1 MEHLLQSGGWLIIPL
16 LLASV
21 FALAIIGER
30 YWALRRKVVV
40 PPHLTG
46 QILRWH
52 QQGELNRENIER
64 LRCTSPLGRM
74 LAAGLT
80 NRNYPRE
87 VMKESLEE
95 SGRHEVHELERY
107 LSALGTIAAGS
118 PLVGLLGTVIGMI
131 KVFDAI
137 TLGGVGDPAVLST
150 GISEALI
157 TTATGLAVAIPSL
170 IFYRLLR
177 RKVDE
182 LVVEMEQAAIRVVEM
197 IHGDRRLE
205 EYDSVVARR

>member
-1 MEHLLQSGGWLIIPL
+1 MVQLLQSGGWLIVPL
-16 LLASV
+16 LLASI
-21 FALAIIGER
+21 FAMAIVGER

-40 PPHLTG
+40 PPHLVG

-52 QQGELNRENIER
+52 QEGMLNRENIEW
-64 LRCTSPLGRM
+64 LRRSSPLGRM
-74 LAAGLT
+74 LAAGLI
-80 NRNYPRE
+80 NRNHPRE

-107 LSALGTIAAGS
+107 LSSLGTIAAGA

-137 TLGGVGDPAVLST
+137 TLGGVGDPTVLST

-170 IFYRLLR
+170 IFYRMLR
-177 RKVDE
+177 RRVDE
-182 LVVEMEQAAIRVVEM
+182 LVVEMEQAAIRVVEV
-197 IHGDRRLE
+197 IHGDREIDGL
-205 EYDSVVARR
+205 

>member
-1 MEHLLQSGGWLIIPL
+1 MLPL

-21 FALAIIGER
+21 LALAIIAER
-30 YWALRRKVVV
+30 YWVLRRRAVV
-40 PPHLTG
+40 PPYLVE
-46 QILRWH
+46 QILQWH
-52 QQGELNRENIER
+52 HEGSLYEEKIEQLYR
-64 LRCTSPLGRM
+64 SSPLGRM
-74 LAAGLT
+74 LAAGLI
-80 NRNYPRE
+80 NRHHSRE

-95 SGRHEVHELERY
+95 SGRHEVHEMERH
-107 LSALGTIAAGS
+107 LAILGTIAAGA

-137 TLGGVGDPAVLST
+137 TLKGVGDPTVLSI

-182 LVVEMEQAAIRVVEM
+182 LVVEMEQAAIRVVEVV
-197 IHGDRRLE
+197 HGEREPRGRLL
-205 EYDSVVARR
+205 

>member
-1 MEHLLQSGGWLIIPL
+1 MDQLLHSGGWLIVPL

-21 FALAIIGER
+21 FSLAIVGER
-30 YWALRRKVVV
+30 FWALRRKAVV
-40 PPHLTG
+40 PPHLVG
-46 QILRWH
+46 QILMWH
-52 QQGELNRENIER
+52 GKGQLNRANIES
-64 LRCTSPLGRM
+64 LRGSPLGRM
-74 LAAGLT
+74 LAAGLL
-80 NRNYPRE
+80 NRNHPRE

-107 LSALGTIAAGS
+107 LSALGTIASGA

-137 TLGGVGDPAVLST
+137 TLAGVGDPAILST

-177 RKVDE
+177 RRVDQ
-182 LVVEMEQAAIRVVEM
+182 LVVEMEQAAIRVVEV
-197 IHGDRRLE
+197 IHGDRSPE
-205 EYDSVVARR
+205 DFVEPMVSS